1 MPVEIS
7 YSKPTCVLYCKMQFG
22 CAGIVVI
29 VPNPKGKL
37 IGSKWQFG
45 QQIDNGTALVV
56 VGTGLEVFVEN
67 DGLVVVVVEY
77 QYQVVTN
84 AVAGGVDAGG
94 IFQVGI
100 EHRPLTGRVAFL
112 ESAVVQIEVD
122 FRSFLVLRGIQ
133 VKTAHNKILEG
144 AEGRSA
150 VFGLGVVGNF
160 SGCKIVADVVR
171 NAEAEVELSLFYRG
185 LAPEQDGGVLT
196 ELKGRLSPISQGC
209 DFLRLVVH
217 GNFHLSI
224 VAVQGLAPFI
234 GHKTA

>member
-112 ESAVVQIEVD
+112 ESAVVQIDRKSTRLNSSHVRISYAVFCLKKKITRTNNWFQNLKKHHD
-122 FRSFLVLRGIQ
+122 IL
-133 VKTAHNKILEG
+133 TPILE
-144 AEGRSA
+144 STA
-150 VFGLGVVGNF
+150 VENILSV
-160 SGCKIVADVVR
+160 
-171 NAEAEVELSLFYRG
+171 NA
-185 LAPEQDGGVLT
+185 
-196 ELKGRLSPISQGC
+196 
-209 DFLRLVVH
+209 
-217 GNFHLSI
+217 
-224 VAVQGLAPFI
+224 
-234 GHKTA
+234 

>member
-94 IFQVGI
+94 RSEERRVGK
-100 EHRPLTGRVAFL
+100 EC
-112 ESAVVQIEVD
+112 
-122 FRSFLVLRGIQ
+122 RSGW
-133 VKTAHNKILEG
+133 
-144 AEGRSA
+144 
-150 VFGLGVVGNF
+150 
-160 SGCKIVADVVR
+160 
-171 NAEAEVELSLFYRG
+171 
-185 LAPEQDGGVLT
+185 APEHEEKKEESGV
-196 ELKGRLSPISQGC
+196 EGSR
-209 DFLRLVVH
+209 
-217 GNFHLSI
+217 
-224 VAVQGLAPFI
+224 
-234 GHKTA
+234 